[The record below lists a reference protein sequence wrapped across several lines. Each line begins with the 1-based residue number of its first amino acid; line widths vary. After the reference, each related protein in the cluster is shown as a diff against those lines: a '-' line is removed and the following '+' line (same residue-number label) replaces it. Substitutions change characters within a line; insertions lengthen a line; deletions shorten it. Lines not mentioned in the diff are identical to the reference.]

1 MAWKRCICK
10 DHSDN
15 VAIVTTVFMGDP
27 EPWQVEFVKENH
39 GLLAC
44 FDCGGEVAD
53 YDGAPDHVTATITT
67 MRLRDLGVI

>member
-15 VAIVTTVFMGDP
+15 VAIVTTVFMGAP

-53 YDGAPDHVTATITT
+53 YDGVYDYVTGDLIATL
-67 MRLRDLGVI
+67 LRDLGVI